1 MAQGF
6 ERAGFTF
13 SRPFAQMKRRDF
25 LHASAL
31 AFSAALLRAQ
41 TADRPLTVGVIGHT
55 GQGNYGHGEDAVWL
69 KIPQTKIVAVADAD
83 PKGLAIEAKK
93 LGGVKAFADYRL
105 MLAEAK
111 PEIAAICARHIHE
124 HRDMI
129 VAAVEAGVKGIYI
142 EKPFVRTLAEADE
155 IAKLC
160 AEKGVRL
167 AIAHRNRY
175 HPVLETVKQLVAA
188 GEIGELKEVRV
199 RGKQDQRGG
208 GLDLWV
214 LGGHGFNLATIFTGP
229 AVSCE
234 ATVLVEGRPATKA
247 DIHLGDEGVG
257 LIVGDEVHARYE
269 TKGGIPIFFDSKKGS
284 WKPGM
289 PFGARLI
296 GTKGVISLQVD
307 EEPLAVLERDGI
319 KLWVTTGGVGK
330 PEPIA
335 DIKLVNGGH
344 HGAVRDL
351 LAAIA
356 DKREP
361 LCGPEAGRETV
372 EMTLAV
378 FASFAADGKKVTLP
392 LADRQHPLR

>member
-1 MAQGF
+1 M
-6 ERAGFTF
+6 R
-13 SRPFAQMKRRDF
+13 RRDF
-25 LHASAL
+25 LTATALTFAAS
-31 AFSAALLRAQ
+31 LLRAQ
-41 TADRPLTVGVIGHT
+41 GDGRPLTVGVIGHT
-55 GQGNYGHGEDAVWL
+55 GQGNYGHGEDTVWL

-83 PKGLAIEAKK
+83 PKGLAAEAKK
-93 LGGVKAFADYRL
+93 LGEVKAFADYKA
-105 MLAEAK
+105 MLAEVR
-111 PEIAAICARHIHE
+111 PDIAAICARHIHE

-129 VAAVEAGVKGIYI
+129 VAAIEAGVKGIYI

-155 IAKLC
+155 VVKLC
-160 AEKGVRL
+160 AAKGVRL

-199 RGKQDQRGG
+199 RGKQDHRGG

-214 LGGHGFNLATIFTGP
+214 LGGHGFNLATLFTGP

-234 ATVLVEGRPATKA
+234 ATVLVDGRPATRA
-247 DIHLGDEGVG
+247 DIHEGDEGVG
-257 LIVGDEVHARYE
+257 AIVGDEIHARYE
-269 TKGGIPIFFDSKKGS
+269 TKSGIPLYFDSKKGAS
-284 WKPGM
+284 PKGA
-289 PFGARLI
+289 PFGTWLV
-296 GTKGVISLQVD
+296 GSKGVISLQID
-307 EEPLAVLERDGI
+307 EEPLAVLDKGI
-319 KLWVTTGGVGK
+319 KLWITTGGIGK
-330 PEPIA
+330 PEPVA

-356 DKREP
+356 EKREP

-378 FASFAADGKKVTLP
+378 FASFAAGGKKVALP
-392 LADRQHPLR
+392 LVDRGHPLR

>member
-1 MAQGF
+1 
-6 ERAGFTF
+6 
-13 SRPFAQMKRRDF
+13 MKRRDF
-25 LHASAL
+25 LTATAL
-31 AFSAALLRAQ
+31 VLSAALLRAQ
-41 TADRPLTVGVIGHT
+41 SAERPLTVGVIGHT

-69 KIPQTKIVAVADAD
+69 KVPQTRIVAVADAD
-83 PKGLAIEAKK
+83 AKGLASEAKK
-93 LGGVKAFADYRL
+93 LGGVKAYPDYKV

-111 PEIAAICARHIHE
+111 PDIAAICARHIHE

-129 VAAVEAGVKGIYI
+129 VAAIEAGVKGIYI

-155 IAKLC
+155 VVKLC

-214 LGGHGFNLATIFTGP
+214 LGGHGFNLATLFTGP

-234 ATVLVEGRPATKA
+234 ATVLVDGRPATKA
-247 DIHLGDEGVG
+247 DVHEGDEGVG
-257 LIVGDEVHARYE
+257 PIVGDEVHARYQ
-269 TKGGIPIFFDSKKGS
+269 TKSGIPLYFDSKKGAS
-284 WKPGM
+284 TKGA
-289 PFGARLI
+289 PFGTWLV
-296 GTKGVISLQVD
+296 GSKGIISLQID
-307 EEPLAVLERDGI
+307 EEPLAVLERDGV
-319 KLWVTTGGVGK
+319 KLWITTGGVGK
-330 PEPIA
+330 PEPVA

-378 FASFAADGKKVTLP
+378 FASFAAGGKKVAVP
-392 LADRQHPLR
+392 LTDRLHPLR

>member
-1 MAQGF
+1 
-6 ERAGFTF
+6 
-13 SRPFAQMKRRDF
+13 MKRRVF
-25 LHASAL
+25 LVAL
-31 AFSAALLRAQ
+31 ALSAVLLRAQ
-41 TADRPLTVGVIGHT
+41 TAERPLTVGVIGHT
-55 GQGNYGHGEDAVWL
+55 GQGNYGHGEDTVWQ

-83 PKGLAIEAKK
+83 PKGLADAAKR
-93 LGGVKAFADYRL
+93 LGGVKAYADYKV
-105 MLAEAK
+105 MLTEAK
-111 PEIAAICARHIHE
+111 PDVAAICPRHIHE

-129 VAAVEAGVKGIYI
+129 VAAIEAGVKGIYI

-155 IAKLC
+155 IVRLC
-160 AEKGVRL
+160 VDKGVRL

-175 HPVLETVKQLVAA
+175 HPVLETVRQLIAA

-214 LGGHGFNLATIFTGP
+214 LGGHGFNIATLFTGP
-229 AVSCE
+229 AISCE
-234 ATVLVEGRPATKA
+234 ATILVEGRPATKA
-247 DIHLGDEGVG
+247 DVRAGDEGVG
-257 LIVGDEVHARYE
+257 LIVGDEIHARYE
-269 TKGGIPIFFDSKKGS
+269 TKGGIPLYFDSKKGT
-284 WKPGM
+284 WTKGT

-296 GTKGVISLQVD
+296 GTKGVISLQID
-307 EEPLAVLERDGI
+307 EEPLAILEQDGVKTPI
-319 KLWVTTGGVGK
+319 STAGIGK
-330 PEPIA
+330 PEPIK

-356 DKREP
+356 EKREP
-361 LCGPEAGRETV
+361 LCGPAAGRETV
-372 EMTLAV
+372 ELTLAV

>member
-1 MAQGF
+1 
-6 ERAGFTF
+6 
-13 SRPFAQMKRRDF
+13 MKRRDF
-25 LHASAL
+25 LATSAL
-31 AFSAALLRAQ
+31 ALSAALLRGQ
-41 TADRPLTVGVIGHT
+41 TAERPLTVGVIGHT

-69 KIPQTKIVAVADAD
+69 KIPQTKIIAVADAD
-83 PKGLAIEAKK
+83 AKGLAIEAKK
-93 LGGVKAFADYRL
+93 LGGVKAYPDYKV

-111 PEIAAICARHIHE
+111 PDIAAICARHIHE

-129 VAAVEAGVKGIYI
+129 VAAIEAGVKGIYI

-155 IAKLC
+155 VVKLC

-214 LGGHGFNLATIFTGP
+214 LVGHGFNLATIFTGP
-229 AVSCE
+229 AISCE
-234 ATVLVEGRPATKA
+234 ATILVEGRPATKA
-247 DIHLGDEGVG
+247 DIHPGDEGVG

-269 TKGGIPIFFDSKKGS
+269 TKSGIPLYFDSKKGAG
-284 WKPGM
+284 KPGGS
-289 PFGARLI
+289 FGARLI
-296 GTKGVISLQVD
+296 GAKGVISLQVD
-307 EEPLAVLERDGI
+307 EEPLAILEREGKDAPITTAGI
-319 KLWVTTGGVGK
+319 GK
-330 PEPIA
+330 PETIR
-335 DIKLVNGGH
+335 DIRFVNGGH

-351 LAAIA
+351 LSAMAE
-356 DKREP
+356 KREP
-361 LCGPEAGRETV
+361 LCGPEAGRETI
-372 EMTLAV
+372 ELTLAV
-378 FASFAADGKKVTLP
+378 FTSFAAGGKKVTLP

>member
-1 MAQGF
+1 
-6 ERAGFTF
+6 
-13 SRPFAQMKRRDF
+13 MKRRDF
-25 LHASAL
+25 LTATAMAL
-31 AFSAALLRAQ
+31 SAALLRAQ
-41 TADRPLTVGVIGHT
+41 SADRPLTVGVIGHT

-69 KIPQTKIVAVADAD
+69 KIPQTTIAAVADAD
-83 PKGLAIEAKK
+83 PKGLAAAAKK
-93 LGGVKAFADYRL
+93 LGGVKAFADYRA
-105 MLAEAK
+105 MLAETK
-111 PEIAAICARHIHE
+111 PDIAAICARHIHE

-129 VAAVEAGVKGIYI
+129 VAAIEAGVKGIYI

-155 IAKLC
+155 VVKLC
-160 AEKGVRL
+160 ATRGVRL

-175 HPVLETVKQLVAA
+175 HPVLETVRKLVAA

-214 LGGHGFNLATIFTGP
+214 LGGHGFNLATLFTGP
-229 AVSCE
+229 AISCE

-247 DIHLGDEGVG
+247 DIHPGDEGVG
-257 LIVGDEVHARYE
+257 PIVGDEVHARYE
-269 TKGGIPIFFDSKKGS
+269 TKSGIPLYFDSKKGT
-284 WKPGM
+284 WTPGT

-296 GTKGVISLQVD
+296 GSKGVISLQID
-307 EEPLAVLERDGI
+307 EEPLAVLEREGRKFPITTAGI
-319 KLWVTTGGVGK
+319 GQA
-330 PEPIA
+330 EPIK

-356 DKREP
+356 EKREP

-372 EMTLAV
+372 ELTLAV
-378 FASFAADGKKVTLP
+378 FASFAAGGKKVALP
-392 LADRQHPLR
+392 LTDRLHPLR